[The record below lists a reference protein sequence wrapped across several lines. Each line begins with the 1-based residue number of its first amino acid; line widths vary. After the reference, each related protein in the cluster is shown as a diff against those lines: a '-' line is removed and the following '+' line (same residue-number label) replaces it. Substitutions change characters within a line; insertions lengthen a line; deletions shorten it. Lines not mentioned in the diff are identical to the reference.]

1 MPDTHTRAADAFLQL
16 LCFICCVSQPSRCRL
31 VTLALALGR
40 QKMKTLILLVIY
52 SCNRIQWS
60 LCWKIT
66 GGSHFCSLLC
76 LLFLISIRRAKFL
89 SLFLCS
95 LYNFDLLHFPRM
107 QDIVESGSGDLCVNL
122 REENRSMGNSCLK
135 IKISLSL
142 SHIISVL
149 YRSSFPCLLHPF
161 CSVIYNPRP
170 RWEEE
175 RSCVLFLCLNKLF
188 FLYSTLLFNFFY
200 YP

>member
-1 MPDTHTRAADAFLQL
+1 MPDTHTRAADACLQL

-40 QKMKTLILLVIY
+40 QKMKIFILLVIY

-95 LYNFDLLHFPRM
+95 LYNFDLLHFLRM

-122 REENRSMGNSCLK
+122 TGKKIGAWEIPFLK
-135 IKISLSL
+135 
-142 SHIISVL
+142 
-149 YRSSFPCLLHPF
+149 
-161 CSVIYNPRP
+161 
-170 RWEEE
+170 
-175 RSCVLFLCLNKLF
+175 
-188 FLYSTLLFNFFY
+188 
-200 YP
+200 